1 MKIVQFCRVLSI
13 AAVMAMVMT
22 MAGCATRST
31 GQPSDIDPLES
42 SNRAIYN
49 FNDTI
54 DRAILTP
61 VAEAYRFITPQPVRT
76 CINNIFL
83 NLGDV
88 WSGLNSFMQGRQEDA
103 LNTTAGLGGCLDLAS
118 TTGAKRIPN
127 DFGVTLGVWGIGSGP
142 YIVLPIIGSSS
153 VRDGVGRGVDL
164 YVGQVE
170 FGGLIQNVNLRNSTY
185 GLQVVERREAL
196 LDVTETVDRTALD
209 PYSFIRDAYLQ
220 RRKAQV
226 RGENAAAE
234 KLPEYEDFEDAQAD
248 KAALGLT
255 PKK

>member
-83 NLGDV
+83 NRNRRRYSLITPLFDG
-88 WSGLNSFMQGRQEDA
+88 
-103 LNTTAGLGGCLDLAS
+103 
-118 TTGAKRIPN
+118 KR
-127 DFGVTLGVWGIGSGP
+127 
-142 YIVLPIIGSSS
+142 Y
-153 VRDGVGRGVDL
+153 RVD
-164 YVGQVE
+164 YKW
-170 FGGLIQNVNLRNSTY
+170 FSIWKT
-185 GLQVVERREAL
+185 RR
-196 LDVTETVDRTALD
+196 
-209 PYSFIRDAYLQ
+209 
-220 RRKAQV
+220 
-226 RGENAAAE
+226 
-234 KLPEYEDFEDAQAD
+234 
-248 KAALGLT
+248 
-255 PKK
+255 

>member
-1 MKIVQFCRVLSI
+1 
-13 AAVMAMVMT
+13 MAMVMT

-103 LNTTAGLGGCLDLAS
+103 LNTSRLPVPYVITVDSVNQKVPMEGQPAYQSLFIVQPLSARSGLGLLFS
-118 TTGAKRIPN
+118 THPPIEKRIAA
-127 DFGVTLGVWGIGSGP
+127 L
-142 YIVLPIIGSSS
+142 
-153 VRDGVGRGVDL
+153 
-164 YVGQVE
+164 E
-170 FGGLIQNVNLRNSTY
+170 
-185 GLQVVERREAL
+185 REAEQMG
-196 LDVTETVDRTALD
+196 VFV
-209 PYSFIRDAYLQ
+209 
-220 RRKAQV
+220 RR
-226 RGENAAAE
+226 
-234 KLPEYEDFEDAQAD
+234 
-248 KAALGLT
+248 
-255 PKK
+255 